1 MVLFFEG
8 KKQLLMGF
16 GLPGSVQI
24 LIPAVSRKSSSKIFE
39 NLRDSWESI
48 ADFREHRF
56 FDDKKYL
63 DHMIIL
69 HEKPSLLSMHEEI

>member
-16 GLPGSVQI
+16 GLPGSVRI

-39 NLRDSWESI
+39 NCEIPGKVSPILGNI
-48 ADFREHRF
+48 DFF
-56 FDDKKYL
+56 NDKKYL

-69 HEKPSLLSMHEEI
+69 HEKPFLLSMHEEI